1 MSIIMLQETYPGTP
15 LSIGDTNEHVLNM
28 KIALNVIS
36 VNFPAIPKITPVD
49 DTFNEIMEAAV
60 KEFQKIYNLP
70 VTGIIDKATWY
81 QIRITYNAVKSLVET
96 VSIGEIISDIPVDT
110 SIEIDDTEVVPRVQL
125 VQYFLNV
132 LSAYYDTILPV
143 DINGILDS
151 DTAHEIREFQKTMSL
166 PVTGIIDEQTW
177 QTMYRSV
184 LGILRTLPPTAVA
197 LPALVYPGIIFQEG
211 SDGPGAFIIQ
221 ELLSFISTVIRD
233 IPNVES
239 DGIFGPETKN
249 AVVAFQR
256 HYDIEADGIVDEETW
271 NTMVS
276 VYRDLR
282 FGETRSPGQFP
293 GTEIN

>member
-1 MSIIMLQETYPGTP
+1 
-15 LSIGDTNEHVLNM
+15 
-28 KIALNVIS
+28 
-36 VNFPAIPKITPVD
+36 
-49 DTFNEIMEAAV
+49 
-60 KEFQKIYNLP
+60 
-70 VTGIIDKATWY
+70 
-81 QIRITYNAVKSLVET
+81 
-96 VSIGEIISDIPVDT
+96 
-110 SIEIDDTEVVPRVQL
+110 
-125 VQYFLNV
+125 
-132 LSAYYDTILPV
+132 
-143 DINGILDS
+143 
-151 DTAHEIREFQKTMSL
+151 MSL

-211 SDGPGAFIIQ
+211 SDGLGAFIIQ